1 MGVARVYQVGS
12 VYNGVELAQI
22 DFEQTTDTMYL
33 AHLDH
38 PPAKLVREGHT
49 LWEFINVVF
58 GPALAPPTDC
68 LAVATTPNID
78 DENDGENYFPQPARY
93 CITTIDENGLE
104 SRASNIASATND
116 LTLKRNYNT
125 ITFSAPATGGDRY
138 KVYKAENSQFFGYIG
153 TTESL
158 TFRDDN
164 IGPALDQAPP
174 EGFNPF
180 GETASDYPST
190 VTLFEQRSMWAR
202 TRNIPNGV
210 WGSRSAELE
219 NMDRSQ
225 PLRENDSLSF
235 TIAAGK
241 VNSIN
246 QLVSTTGLLALSSD
260 SIFTV
265 DGDGQGGIL
274 VGNSPPSPKRQV
286 GRGTSRIPAIVVDNV
301 VFYIPSVGSTVRT
314 IFYSF
319 DVDGQKS
326 NDVSIF
332 SPHFFEGMSI
342 VSWCYAQEPRSLIW
356 AVRSDG
362 ALLCFTWEQE
372 QNVWGWTQC
381 DTDGRYLDCISI
393 SENGEDRVY
402 FIVERQ
408 VQGVTRRFIERMAPH
423 LWQDVSDC
431 VYLDCAVSG
440 EFAEPRA
447 TFSGLWHLEG
457 RTDVAGLVDGVA
469 VTGLTVTDGTVTLPS
484 IKPTASKVTFGIPFT
499 ADIETLPLR
508 FNAQG
513 SGWNIGRQQQAGDA
527 VLTVRNS
534 RSVFAGTDEANLF
547 LIKNRVDEAYG
558 APDDLMTGDYVVS
571 MANKATDK
579 ITVLVRSDAPLPLT
593 VLGIAPDV
601 VLHNG

>member
-12 VYNGVELAQI
+12 PYNGVELAEL
-22 DFEQTTDTMYL
+22 DFEQTADTMYI
-33 AHLDH
+33 AHIDH
-38 PPAKLVREGHT
+38 APGKLLREAHT
-49 LWEFINVVF
+49 KWEFVTVTF
-58 GPALAPPTDC
+58 GPALPAPTGC
-68 LAVATTPNID
+68 NAVNTTPNVD
-78 DENDGENYFPQPARY
+78 DPNDGENFFPQPATY
-93 CITTIDENGLE
+93 CVTAIDENGLE
-104 SRASNIASATND
+104 SRASNEDPATND

-125 ITFSAPATGGDRY
+125 ITWSAVTGADRY

-153 TTESL
+153 TTDGL

-174 EGFNPF
+174 ESYNPF
-180 GETASDYPST
+180 GATPSDYPST
-190 VTLFEQRSMWAR
+190 VTLFEQRGIWAR
-202 TRNIPNGV
+202 TRNVPNGV
-210 WGSRSAELE
+210 WTSRSAELE

-235 TIAAGK
+235 TIVAGR

-274 VGNSPPSPKRQV
+274 VGNSPPSPKRQI
-286 GRGTSRIPAIVVDNV
+286 GRGAARTQAIVVDNV

-332 SPHFFEGMSI
+332 SPHFFEGFDI

-356 AVRSDG
+356 ACRSDG
-362 ALLCFTWEQE
+362 ALLCFAWEQE
-372 QNVWGWTQC
+372 QNVWGWTLC
-381 DTDGRYLDCISI
+381 ETDGKFLDCIAI

-408 VQGVTRRFIERMAPH
+408 VQGETRRFVERLAPH
-423 LWQDVSDC
+423 LWSDVSDS
-431 VYLDCAVSG
+431 VYVDCAVSA
-440 EFAEPRA
+440 EFDEPRS

-457 RTDVAGLVDGVA
+457 RTIWGLADGVA
-469 VTGLTVTDGTVTLPS
+469 VFDLVVENGSVTLPP
-484 IKPTASKVTFGIPFT
+484 IKPTARKVTFGIPY
-499 ADIETLPLR
+499 AAEVETLPLR
-508 FNAQG
+508 MNVPG
-513 SGWNIGRQQQAGDA
+513 SGWNVGRSQQPGDV
-527 VLTVRNS
+527 VLTLRNS
-534 RSVFAGTDEANLF
+534 RSVLAGIDDANLF
-547 LIKNRVDEAYG
+547 LVKNRIDEAYG
-558 APDDLMTGDYVVS
+558 APDDLMTGNYLVS
-571 MANKATDK
+571 TANKAADG
-579 ITVLVRSDAPLPLT
+579 ISCLVRSEAPLPLT
-593 VLGIAPDV
+593 VLGVAADV
-601 VLHNG
+601 VLHGA